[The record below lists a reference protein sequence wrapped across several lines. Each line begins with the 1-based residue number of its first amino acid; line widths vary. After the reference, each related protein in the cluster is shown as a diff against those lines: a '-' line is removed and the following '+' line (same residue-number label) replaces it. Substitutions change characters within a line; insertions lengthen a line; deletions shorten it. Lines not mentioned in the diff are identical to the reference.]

1 VTHSKDFYKS
11 DYIKAQSDL
20 FCFLTGWKTFLVVPE
35 LSKEL
40 HVWTD
45 KHGLFDHLQSLDVQL
60 GELYR

>member
-1 VTHSKDFYKS
+1 M
-11 DYIKAQSDL
+11 L
-20 FCFLTGWKTFLVVPE
+20 FLLGWKTFLVVPE

-60 GELYR
+60 GELYRYSPRTKSKFESIFY

>member
-1 VTHSKDFYKS
+1 MTFS
-11 DYIKAQSDL
+11 
-20 FCFLTGWKTFLVVPE
+20 GWKTFLVIPE

-45 KHGLFDHLQSLDVQL
+45 KHGLFEHLQSLDVQL